1 MTGTEAVTAAA
12 AVTEL
17 TAWRHH
23 DERLLAEPGVAMPVP
38 ARGPDDDADGFA
50 ADLYARGARRVR
62 LPGVVDLAAGPAG
75 TTKAIAL
82 VRALTGQG
90 IVVDWRVLVDP
101 ARWRIHGHLYPP
113 AEVIG
118 RKDVADAWREEFYLC
133 KFLYR
138 HGPGFIQIR
147 DLRTGELSSV
157 TLDEPEYMAALHQL
171 LPGAPETA
179 IAPDILADFDA
190 ESLIW
195 RSGGEAVWLPYR
207 VQRWPWPAL
216 SA

>member
-1 MTGTEAVTAAA
+1 MTG
-12 AVTEL
+12 L

-23 DERLLAEPGVAMPVP
+23 DERLLAEPGVAMLDPVGDP
-38 ARGPDDDADGFA
+38 SDIDDADGFA
-50 ADLYARGARRVR
+50 ADLYARGARRVQ
-62 LPGVVDLAAGPAG
+62 LPGIVDLAAGPAG
-75 TTKAIAL
+75 TTKNVAL

-101 ARWRIHGHLYPP
+101 ARWRVYGHLYPP
-113 AEVIG
+113 TEVVG
-118 RKDVADAWREEFYLC
+118 HQDVADAWREEFYLC

-147 DLRTGELSSV
+147 DLRTGELSSL
-157 TLDEPEYMAALHQL
+157 TLDEPAYIEALHQL
-171 LPGAPETA
+171 LPGAPEAA
-179 IAPDILADFDA
+179 IPPDVLADFDA

-207 VQRWPWPAL
+207 VQRWPWPSF